1 MPLIG
6 TALFSMGL
14 ISVFSSVQTYLID
27 MTPRYAASAVSAA
40 TLFRSLFGFAFP
52 LFGRQMYSKL
62 GYGWGNSL
70 MGFIA
75 LPLGLLFPLLIF
87 RYGEGWRI
95 AAEKRIERVEA
106 GQRASAAAHA
116 AKQAAHEAEKSARH

>member
-1 MPLIG
+1 
-6 TALFSMGL
+6 
-14 ISVFSSVQTYLID
+14 
-27 MTPRYAASAVSAA
+27 
-40 TLFRSLFGFAFP
+40 
-52 LFGRQMYSKL
+52 MYNKL

-106 GQRASAAAHA
+106 SQRASAAASA
-116 AKQAAHEAEKSARH
+116 ARHTARESEKSARH